1 MSNINKYQEELSK
14 CSKCGFCQA
23 FCPVYAVTGIEPM
36 TARGRNAQMAGF
48 IEGKLSLP
56 EIEEA
61 LSTCLLC
68 RACVPS
74 CFSGVKTD
82 ELVRAGRE
90 EIEKSKRGSLL
101 KELVFNIMLPY
112 PERMAVLLK
121 VLFFLKKIGLGKLAE
136 RLDLVP
142 AFLMMQYPQR
152 FLRCSSPAESTGEGK
167 TVAYFRSCGFNY
179 LLPDA
184 GEATIRVIQD
194 LGYDVIIPE
203 NNCCGLP
210 PYAHGY
216 TDAAKDLARKN
227 IEALEKYDVI
237 LTECG
242 SCSSFLKKYAEL
254 LLDDRKYA
262 ERAKRLSERILDSS
276 EFIFKNLNLG
286 QPQGTA
292 PTPHSSLLAPRSLKV
307 TYHDPCH
314 LSRYQGITMEP
325 REIIKSIP
333 GIEYVELPEA
343 DWCCGGAGSYSI
355 ENKEISEKILDRKI
369 NNVKKTGADILA
381 TSCPSCMIQLSYGIK
396 KAGLNIKVLHVN
408 QLLDLTFKTPE
419 IPADK

>member
-1 MSNINKYQEELSK
+1 
-14 CSKCGFCQA
+14 
-23 FCPVYAVTGIEPM
+23 M
-36 TARGRNAQMAGF
+36 TARGRNAQLAGF

-101 KELVFNIMLPY
+101 KELVFNTILPY

-121 VLFFLKKIGLGKLAE
+121 GLFFLKKMGLGKLAE
-136 RLDLVP
+136 RLDVVP
-142 AFLMMQYPQR
+142 AFLMMQYPRR
-152 FLRCSSPAESTGEGK
+152 FLRYRSPAEPTGKGK

-194 LGYDVIIPE
+194 LGYDVVIPE

-216 TDAAKDLARKN
+216 TDVAKDLARKN

-242 SCSSFLKKYAEL
+242 SCSSFLKKYADI

-262 ERAKRLSERILDSS
+262 ERAKRLSGRILDSS
-276 EFIFKNLNLG
+276 EFIFKNL
-286 QPQGTA
+286 QF
-292 PTPHSSLLAPRSLKV
+292 TPHVSRLTSHTLKV

-333 GIEYVELPEA
+333 GVEFVELPEA

-355 ENKEISEKILDRKI
+355 ENKDISEKILERKI
-369 NNVKKTGADILA
+369 NNIKKTGADILA

-408 QLLDLTFKTPE
+408 QLLNLTFKTPE
-419 IPADK
+419 TPADK